1 MASSDY
7 YGDLGVSKTATAE
20 EIKKAYR
27 KLALEY
33 HPDRNKS
40 KEAEIKFKE
49 VTKAYEVLSDPQ
61 KRQTYDQ
68 FGAAA
73 FEGGAGGPGGPFG
86 GAGGPF
92 GGFGRQGPFTYST
105 NGQGVEFDF
114 GGFSD
119 PFEIFEQF
127 FGGGFSRQPRRPV
140 YSLRISFDEAIN
152 GTEKEVQIDGK
163 KQKIK
168 IPAGVDSGTRIR
180 FGEFDVIFDV
190 SPHKKFQREGS
201 DIITEEEITFS
212 QAALGDQLSVETV
225 TGPVTIKIPS
235 GTQPGMLIRLS
246 GKGVSRIRSTGR
258 GDHYVKIKL
267 HVPSKLTKEQ
277 KDLLER
283 FDKTTNTQKDR
294 KSSEAGSKKSW
305 F

>member
-1 MASSDY
+1 MADSDY
-7 YGDLGVSKTATAE
+7 YAVLGVSKTATPE

-33 HPDRNKS
+33 HPDRNKT

-61 KRQTYDQ
+61 KGQTYDQ

-86 GAGGPF
+86 GF
-92 GGFGRQGPFTYST
+92 GGQTGRYGPFTYTT
-105 NGQGVEFDF
+105 NGQGFDFDF

-140 YSLRISFDEAIN
+140 YSLRISFDEAIK
-152 GTEKEVQIDGK
+152 GTEKEVQVDGK

-168 IPAGVDSGTRIR
+168 IPAGVYSGTRIR

-201 DIITEEEITFS
+201 DIVTEEEITFS

-225 TGPVTIKIPS
+225 TGPVNIKIPA
-235 GTQPGMLIRLS
+235 GTQPGTLIRLS
-246 GKGVSRIRSTGR
+246 GKGVPRIRSTGR

-267 HVPSKLTKEQ
+267 HVPTKLTKEQ
-277 KDLLER
+277 RDLLER
-283 FDKTTNTQKDR
+283 LNQVSG
-294 KSSEAGSKKSW
+294 SSSKGSEQKKSW